1 MKVAQVTQ
9 HYRPIIGGQE
19 VYIENLQTVLAEAG
33 IQGTVYQPDRG
44 VQADDIVRILRLRGI
59 PRLIRGAEP
68 YLFNFFLHLTQMERL
83 AQADVIIAHY
93 AFSAWALKR
102 LAHKTIVLS
111 HGIEWHLENMTWDD
125 RVHERVAKAC
135 LEKFTHVVNDTH
147 YLRHFGYTAPPA
159 KGCFTEL
166 SPGKWFIPNCV
177 DTIKFQATAG
187 LPALKQRNIILVP
200 RQLAADRGIDLAVK
214 AFRLLADEN
223 KELTL
228 CLLGKRRPGRYINYI
243 EQLIKS
249 LGLGR
254 RVFFEPDVENKRM
267 PHYYSSALVTLI
279 PTLRREGTSLSALE
293 SMSCGIA
300 TVSTN
305 VAGLAD
311 LPTVQCN
318 PDEIAVAQALKDTL
332 RKRTEIGISQQET
345 VRRIFNTEN
354 WSNAWLQVIR
364 CVTSG

>member
-1 MKVAQVTQ
+1 VWSWILNGFRLAFG
-9 HYRPIIGGQE
+9 II
-19 VYIENLQTVLAEAG
+19 VLPLVLRVL
-33 IQGTVYQPDRG
+33 T
-44 VQADDIVRILRLRGI
+44 QADDIVRVLRLRGI
-59 PRLIRGAEP
+59 PRLIPGAEP
-68 YLFNFFLHLTQMERL
+68 YLFNFFLHLMQMGRL
-83 AQADVIIAHY
+83 AKADVIIAHY

-135 LEKFTHVVNDTH
+135 LEKFKLVVNDTH
-147 YLRHFGYTAPPA
+147 YLRHFGFEAPPA
-159 KGCFTEL
+159 QGCFTEL

-200 RQLAADRGIDLAVK
+200 RQITADRGIDLAIK

-223 KELTL
+223 KDLTL
-228 CLLGKRRPGRYINYI
+228 CLMGKRRPGRYLDYI
-243 EQLIKS
+243 EILIKD
-249 LGLGR
+249 LGLGN

-267 PHYYSSALVTLI
+267 PDYYSSALVTLI

-305 VAGLAD
+305 AAGLAD

-332 RKRTEIGISQQET
+332 RKRTEVGLSQQET
-345 VRRIFNTEN
+345 VRRIFNMKN
-354 WSNAWLQVIR
+354 WANAWLQVIR
-364 CVTSG
+364 SVASG